1 MLKITNQT
9 VTEALRVLGYTDAQR
24 EKIVEFIENN
34 DTIEGS
40 AIAPEH
46 LPVFDCAF
54 RAEKGTRSIQPIG
67 HIKMMAAVQPF
78 LSGAISKTVNM
89 PSDATVEDIAEIY
102 MLAWKLRLKAVA
114 IYRDGC
120 KRIQPLST
128 SSGSG
133 GVAPAPV
140 ATAIPTP
147 VRRKLPDERQSITH
161 KFVIGNHE
169 GYIHVGL
176 YLDGTPGELF
186 ITMSKE
192 GSTISGLMD
201 SFATAVSLGLQ
212 YGVPLRSIVDK
223 FSRTRFEPSGW
234 SGHEDIGHA
243 SSVLDYIARW
253 LELKF
258 LTEGGQAARQ
268 SQDVGQ
274 VQPAQQPRAE
284 RPAQVVT
291 DNDAPLCHECGTVM
305 VRSGACHKCSNCGA
319 TSGCS

>member
-1 MLKITNQT
+1 M
-9 VTEALRVLGYTDAQR
+9 
-24 EKIVEFIENN
+24 
-34 DTIEGS
+34 
-40 AIAPEH
+40 
-46 LPVFDCAF
+46 
-54 RAEKGTRSIQPIG
+54 
-67 HIKMMAAVQPF
+67 
-78 LSGAISKTVNM
+78 
-89 PSDATVEDIAEIY
+89 
-102 MLAWKLRLKAVA
+102 A

-128 SSGSG
+128 SSGGGGSG
-133 GVAPAPV
+133 ALAPV
-140 ATAIPTP
+140 VEVATFAAPSPI
-147 VRRKLPDERQSITH
+147 RRKLPDERQSITH

-176 YLDGTPGELF
+176 YPDGTPGELF

-201 SFATAVSLGLQ
+201 SFATAVSIGLQ
-212 YGVPLRSIVDK
+212 YGVPLRSIVNK

-234 SGHEDIGHA
+234 SGHEAIGHA

-274 VQPAQQPRAE
+274 VQLAQEPRQGQPTQA
-284 RPAQVVT
+284 VT

>member
-1 MLKITNQT
+1 MQ
-9 VTEALRVLGYTDAQR
+9 AWQLG
-24 EKIVEFIENN
+24 
-34 DTIEGS
+34 
-40 AIAPEH
+40 
-46 LPVFDCAF
+46 
-54 RAEKGTRSIQPIG
+54 
-67 HIKMMAAVQPF
+67 
-78 LSGAISKTVNM
+78 
-89 PSDATVEDIAEIY
+89 
-102 MLAWKLRLKAVA
+102 LKAIA

-140 ATAIPTP
+140 ATATPTP

-176 YLDGTPGELF
+176 YPEGTPGELF

-234 SGHEDIGHA
+234 SGHDLPI
-243 SSVLDYIARW
+243 SKDFKIIDR
-253 LELKF
+253 
-258 LTEGGQAARQ
+258 
-268 SQDVGQ
+268 
-274 VQPAQQPRAE
+274 
-284 RPAQVVT
+284 
-291 DNDAPLCHECGTVM
+291 
-305 VRSGACHKCSNCGA
+305 
-319 TSGCS
+319 